1 MQGWVSGALWPRQGL
16 QRIGGGGSQA
26 VSFSP
31 LEGSPSP
38 PLLSLHERRVCM
50 PLCGDRVPW
59 DPPPHLLES
68 PERGIGELP
77 TRPPPVQWRP
87 AFLDLLVGNLQPRK
101 ASVSRI
107 CWPLN
112 LAGEAQVASGREVL
126 ASSHLERQ
134 RVIGIGREMAGCVCV
149 GGGGWGVG
157 NEPRG
162 QDPLISS
169 IAQKSHIHF
178 TNS

>member
-1 MQGWVSGALWPRQGL
+1 MVGVP
-16 QRIGGGGSQA
+16 GSIIFPFRGEPQ
-26 VSFSP
+26 S
-31 LEGSPSP
+31 SP
-38 PLLSLHERRVCM
+38 PLPAQMESMHA
-50 PLCGDRVPW
+50 PLWAQSILG
-59 DPPPHLLES
+59 PPPHFLES

-77 TRPPPVQWRP
+77 TRAPPVQWRP

-112 LAGEAQVASGREVL
+112 LAGEAQVASGREAL

-134 RVIGIGREMAGCVCV
+134 RVAGIGGEMAG
-149 GGGGWGVG
+149 GGGGCAGG
-157 NEPRG
+157 GDNAPGG
-162 QDPLISS
+162 QDQLVSR
-169 IAQKSHIHF
+169 IAWNCHLHF